1 MDPDLLVTKLRIY
14 GLDEDFLDWIYS
26 YLTCRYQAVWLDHVL
41 SDFLMCEVG
50 VPQGSNLGPLFF
62 LVFFN
67 DLPHLLDNAVDN
79 YADDT
84 TITATAKTVPEIG
97 NKLTADC
104 KKVSEWMRCN
114 KLKLN
119 PDKTHIMT
127 LGTAE
132 RLRILPE
139 TIQVTMD
146 NILLEEDLQKS
157 ELLLG
162 CQIEANLKWKKQI
175 QSLLEKLR
183 KRIVGLMKIKNIVPY
198 NLRKT
203 ITEGLFN
210 SVLVYCLPLFGGM
223 GAGEMRELQIM
234 QNKAARIVTSM
245 PPRSS
250 RSSMFDKLG
259 WLTVNQLTFYH
270 TVILVFKRRSN
281 KEPEYLADLLRMD
294 NRNNRIIIPNLDL
307 SIAQNSFSLRGAESW
322 NLLPLSTREQPKIS
336 TFKKLAKK
344 WILENVDRFLE

>member
-1 MDPDLLVTKLRIY
+1 
-14 GLDEDFLDWIYS
+14 
-26 YLTCRYQAVWLDHVL
+26 
-41 SDFLMCEVG
+41 
-50 VPQGSNLGPLFF
+50 
-62 LVFFN
+62 
-67 DLPHLLDNAVDN
+67 
-79 YADDT
+79 
-84 TITATAKTVPEIG
+84 
-97 NKLTADC
+97 
-104 KKVSEWMRCN
+104 
-114 KLKLN
+114 
-119 PDKTHIMT
+119 MT

-234 QNKAARIVTSM
+234 QNKAARIVSSM
-245 PPRSS
+245 PPRAN

-270 TVILVFKRRSN
+270 TVILVFKLRSN
-281 KEPEYLADLLRMD
+281 KNQNILQISSEWIIGIKGSSFLTWILTLLRTV
-294 NRNNRIIIPNLDL
+294 
-307 SIAQNSFSLRGAESW
+307 SY
-322 NLLPLSTREQPKIS
+322 
-336 TFKKLAKK
+336 
-344 WILENVDRFLE
+344 